1 MMADGKNNHTRKELD
16 TKLDTNTM
24 DDVEFRKWKLEEIHR
39 RSFIHIH
46 DPKWVEHTLGAEAA
60 ESLLSE
66 LKKCVHQRRK
76 PMLRQLGVLY
86 ERLFVED
93 IGLP

>member
-1 MMADGKNNHTRKELD
+1 MADGKNNHTRKELD
-16 TKLDTNTM
+16 TKLDTNMM
-24 DDVEFRKWKLEEIHR
+24 DDVEFRKWKLKEIHR
-39 RSFIHIH
+39 RTLLPVF
-46 DPKWVEHTLGAEAA
+46 DPMWVEHTLGAEAA

-66 LKKCVHQRRK
+66 LKICVHQRRK

-86 ERLFVED
+86 EGLFVED